1 MKYIKSYI
9 LFFLMVFAVTG
20 CTTDDLKDDVNDL
33 KDRVTLIEEQVKL
46 LNDNL
51 AVIAYILDTQNKT
64 ISEVKNVTDNGEVTQ
79 KKIVLSDG
87 TELTLTI
94 GKPGTINEP
103 EVTVGEDKTWY
114 INGKPTGVIAV
125 GEPGKNGEGYPEF
138 RVHEGNWQVR
148 FGDGE
153 WKLVDSGENVADGSL
168 GDQFFV
174 KAEVVDDNFVVTMT
188 DGTVHTL
195 PIVADLACAIDKT
208 DITLDAE
215 GFWVI
220 EKGARVEVPVK
231 IIGENPQVTY
241 PQGWRA
247 TLSKLDAADNKG
259 NNYKLYI
266 YAPAAAIKTMNTRA
280 AANNTSDITVQVQK
294 GSFWAVDKIK
304 VKTPKELN
312 TNEERYN
319 DGQTIRVGGLEITRE
334 LYGDVKAVP
343 ADGKLTEG
351 GVYFI
356 SESGKRLT
364 YSLGISGVESLV
376 ILPNTEEVSD
386 IKLRITSQIY
396 FTNTLAFQ
404 NVNLNNSIENQYPLR
419 AKGTVGKITLDNC
432 KVNNLSIGKGLMIP
446 DVASTDHL
454 VSFEMR
460 NSEIK
465 IEQSGAGM
473 NIMFNMDCDLLTFE
487 NNIVYYSGDVP
498 KTQEYA
504 NHMTNFKVFSGQN
517 KIIKELIMNSNTF
530 VDVES
535 TGTSGVTGLVWA
547 SSIGKVTFNKN
558 LYWQSYPATQFI
570 KPAPITTTVLLRG
583 IPKKEDYVAEGSSN
597 YGYNGNATM
606 KTFQLCFGSERPAT
620 MTELIVV
627 KDMFVTFDKST
638 GTFIPK
644 DEYKAY
650 GAQR

>member
-1 MKYIKSYI
+1 MKYIQSYI

-33 KDRVTLIEEQVKL
+33 KDRVMLIEEQVKL

-51 AVIAYILDTQNKT
+51 AVVAYILDTQNKT

-103 EVTVGEDKTWY
+103 EVTVGEDKMWY

-138 RVHEGNWQVR
+138 RVQDGNWQVR
-148 FGDGE
+148 FGDGD
-153 WKLVDSGENVADGSL
+153 WKPVTGGGSVAGGSL

-174 KAEVVDDNFVVTMT
+174 KAEVVGDNFVVTMT

-208 DITLDAE
+208 SIDLDAE

-220 EKGARVEVPVK
+220 EKDTRVEVLVK
-231 IIGENPQVTY
+231 ITGENPQVTY

-247 TLSKLDAADNKG
+247 TLSELDDADTKG

-266 YAPAAAIKTMNTRA
+266 YAPAATVKAVNTRA

-294 GSFWAVDKIK
+294 GSLWAVDKIK

-343 ADGKLTEG
+343 ADGNLTEG

-356 SESGKRLT
+356 SENGKELAYALSST
-364 YSLGISGVESLV
+364 GVENLI
-376 ILPNTEEVSD
+376 ILPNTEEITV
-386 IKLRITSQIY
+386 IKLMVTKQVY
-396 FTNTLAFQ
+396 LKGTFVCQ
-404 NVNLNNSIENQYPLR
+404 NVTLSNQVVNESSFHYPLR
-419 AKGTVGKITLDNC
+419 VMGETGVNIVMDHCKIENLVATKGFAMNTSKDNKVTLDNFIITNSDIEIAVGGSGFYLMTQMGG
-432 KVNNLSIGKGLMIP
+432 KNVSVENNLIY
-446 DVASTDHL
+446 
-454 VSFEMR
+454 
-460 NSEIK
+460 NSSET
-465 IEQSGAGM
+465 
-473 NIMFNMDCDLLTFE
+473 DLLEAKICNSNSLTIE
-487 NNIVYYSGDVP
+487 NLNLASNTLIDIESSGTSAYGLIRGNV
-498 KTQEYA
+498 
-504 NHMTNFKVFSGQN
+504 TNATVKDNFYWLSNAKKGSFFFSGSTSTVTN
-517 KIIKELIMNSNTF
+517 LAASN
-530 VDVES
+530 
-535 TGTSGVTGLVWA
+535 
-547 SSIGKVTFNKN
+547 
-558 LYWQSYPATQFI
+558 
-570 KPAPITTTVLLRG
+570 
-583 IPKKEDYVAEGSSN
+583 N
-597 YGYNGNATM
+597 YGYSNSGKQLRM
-606 KTFQLCFGSERPAT
+606 FQNTASTPDI
-620 MTELIVV
+620 ELVA
-627 KDMFVTFDKST
+627 DLFATFDKST

-650 GAQR
+650 GAQRKN

>member
-1 MKYIKSYI
+1 MKYIKLYI
-9 LFFLMVFAVTG
+9 LFFLMIFAVTG

-103 EVTVGEDKTWY
+103 EVTVGEDKMWY
-114 INGKPTGVIAV
+114 INGEPTGVIAI

-138 RVHEGNWQVR
+138 RVQDGDWQVR

-153 WKLVDSGENVADGSL
+153 WKPVTGGENVADGSL

-188 DGTVHTL
+188 DGMVHTL

-208 DITLDAE
+208 SIGLDEE

-220 EKGARVEVPVK
+220 EKDTRVEVLVK
-231 IIGENPQVTY
+231 ITGENPQVTY

-247 TLSKLDAADNKG
+247 TLSELETADDKG

-266 YAPAAAIKTMNTRA
+266 YAPAATIKTMNTRA

-294 GSFWAVDKIK
+294 GSLWAVDKIK

-312 TNEERYN
+312 TNEGKYN
-319 DGQTIRVGGLEITRE
+319 DGQAIRVGGLEITRE
-334 LYGDVKAVP
+334 LYGDIKAVP

-356 SESGKRLT
+356 SENGK
-364 YSLGISGVESLV
+364 SLIYDLPISGVTDLI
-376 ILPNTEEVSD
+376 ILPNTEEITD
-386 IKLRITSQIY
+386 IKLTVTKQIY
-396 FTNTLAFQ
+396 LNRTFVCQ
-404 NVNLNNSIENQYPLR
+404 NVALLNKVGGETGVNIVMDHCKIENLVVT
-419 AKGTVGKITLDNC
+419 KGFAMGGASKATLDNFIITNSDIEIAMGGSGFYLMTQMGS
-432 KVNNLSIGKGLMIP
+432 KNVNVENNLIYNSSET
-446 DVASTDHL
+446 DVLEAKIC
-454 VSFEMR
+454 
-460 NSEIK
+460 NS
-465 IEQSGAGM
+465 
-473 NIMFNMDCDLLTFE
+473 NLLTIE
-487 NNIVYYSGDVP
+487 NLNL
-498 KTQEYA
+498 A
-504 NHMTNFKVFSGQN
+504 
-517 KIIKELIMNSNTF
+517 SNTLI
-530 VDVES
+530 DIES
-535 TGTSGVTGLVWA
+535 SVTSVYGLIRGTVTNATV
-547 SSIGKVTFNKN
+547 KNN
-558 LYWQSYPATQFI
+558 LYWLSKAKKGAFFFSGN
-570 KPAPITTTVLLRG
+570 ASTVANLNVG
-583 IPKKEDYVAEGSSN
+583 NN
-597 YGYNGNATM
+597 YGYSSSGKQLRM
-606 KTFQLCFGSERPAT
+606 FQSAAINPDI
-620 MTELIVV
+620 ELVA
-627 KDMFVTFDKST
+627 DLFATFDKST
-638 GTFIPK
+638 GTFVPK

>member
-51 AVIAYILDTQNKT
+51 AVVAYILDPQNKT

-103 EVTVGEDKTWY
+103 EVTVGEDKMWY

-138 RVHEGNWQVR
+138 RVQDGDWQVR
-148 FGDGE
+148 FGDGD
-153 WKLVDSGENVADGSL
+153 WKPVTGGESVAGGSL

-174 KAEVVDDNFVVTMT
+174 KAEVVGDNFVVTMT

-208 DITLDAE
+208 SIGLDPE

-220 EKGARVEVPVK
+220 EKDTRVEVLVK
-231 IIGENPQVTY
+231 ITGENPQVTY

-247 TLSKLDAADNKG
+247 TLSELDAADVKG

-266 YAPAAAIKTMNTRA
+266 YAPAATVKAVNTRA

-294 GSFWAVDKIK
+294 GSLWAVDKIK

-319 DGQTIRVGGLEITRE
+319 DGQKIRVGGLEITRE
-334 LYGDVKAVP
+334 LYGDVKTVP

-356 SESGKRLT
+356 SENGKELT
-364 YSLGISGVESLV
+364 CGLPITGVENLI
-376 ILPNTEEVSD
+376 ILPNTEDITV
-386 IKLRITSQIY
+386 IKLTVTKQVY
-396 FTNTLAFQ
+396 LKGTFVCQ
-404 NVNLNNSIENQYPLR
+404 NVTLSNQIEDFHYPLR
-419 AKGTVGKITLDNC
+419 VMGETGVNIVMDHCKIKNLVATKGFAMKGASKESIVTLDNFIITNSDIEIAVGGSGFYLMTQMGG
-432 KVNNLSIGKGLMIP
+432 KNVSVENNLIY
-446 DVASTDHL
+446 
-454 VSFEMR
+454 
-460 NSEIK
+460 NSSET
-465 IEQSGAGM
+465 
-473 NIMFNMDCDLLTFE
+473 DLLEAKICNSNSLTIE
-487 NNIVYYSGDVP
+487 NLNLASNTLIDIESSGTSAYGLIRGNV
-498 KTQEYA
+498 
-504 NHMTNFKVFSGQN
+504 TNATVKDNFYWLSNAKKGSFFFSGSTSTVTN
-517 KIIKELIMNSNTF
+517 LAASN
-530 VDVES
+530 
-535 TGTSGVTGLVWA
+535 
-547 SSIGKVTFNKN
+547 
-558 LYWQSYPATQFI
+558 
-570 KPAPITTTVLLRG
+570 
-583 IPKKEDYVAEGSSN
+583 N
-597 YGYNGNATM
+597 YGYSNSGKQLRM
-606 KTFQLCFGSERPAT
+606 FQNTVSTPDI
-620 MTELIVV
+620 ELVA
-627 KDMFVTFDKST
+627 DLFATFDKST

-650 GAQR
+650 GAQRKK

>member
-20 CTTDDLKDDVNDL
+20 CTTDDLKDDVNGL

-103 EVTVGEDKTWY
+103 EVTVGEDKMWY
-114 INGKPTGVIAV
+114 INGEPTGVIAV

-138 RVHEGNWQVR
+138 RVQDGDWQVR
-148 FGDGE
+148 FGDGD
-153 WKLVDSGENVADGSL
+153 WKPVTGGESVAGGSL

-174 KAEVVDDNFVVTMT
+174 KAEVVGDNFVVTMT

-208 DITLDAE
+208 SIDLDAE

-220 EKGARVEVPVK
+220 EKDTRVEVLVK
-231 IIGENPQVTY
+231 ITGENPQVTY

-247 TLSKLDAADNKG
+247 TLSELDAADDKG

-266 YAPAAAIKTMNTRA
+266 YAPAATVKAVNTRA

-294 GSFWAVDKIK
+294 GSLWAVDKIK

-319 DGQTIRVGGLEITRE
+319 DGQKIRVSGLEITRD

-356 SESGKRLT
+356 SENGKELT
-364 YSLGISGVESLV
+364 CGLPITGVENLI
-376 ILPNTEEVSD
+376 ILPNTEDITV
-386 IKLRITSQIY
+386 IKLTVTKQVY
-396 FTNTLAFQ
+396 LKGTFVCQ
-404 NVNLNNSIENQYPLR
+404 NVTLSNQIEDFHYPLR
-419 AKGTVGKITLDNC
+419 VMGETGVNIVMDHCKIKNLVATKGFAMKGASKESIVTLDNFIITNSDIEIAVGGSGFYLMTQMGS
-432 KVNNLSIGKGLMIP
+432 KNVSVENNLIY
-446 DVASTDHL
+446 
-454 VSFEMR
+454 
-460 NSEIK
+460 NSSET
-465 IEQSGAGM
+465 
-473 NIMFNMDCDLLTFE
+473 DLLEAKICNSNSLTIE
-487 NNIVYYSGDVP
+487 NLNLASNTLIDIESSGTSTYGLIRGNV
-498 KTQEYA
+498 
-504 NHMTNFKVFSGQN
+504 TNATVKDNFYWLSNAKKGSFFFSGSTSTVTN
-517 KIIKELIMNSNTF
+517 LAASN
-530 VDVES
+530 
-535 TGTSGVTGLVWA
+535 
-547 SSIGKVTFNKN
+547 
-558 LYWQSYPATQFI
+558 
-570 KPAPITTTVLLRG
+570 
-583 IPKKEDYVAEGSSN
+583 N
-597 YGYNGNATM
+597 YGYSNSRKQLRM
-606 KTFQLCFGSERPAT
+606 FQNTASTPDI
-620 MTELIVV
+620 ELVA
-627 KDMFVTFDKST
+627 DLFATFDKST

>member
-1 MKYIKSYI
+1 MKYIKLYI
-9 LFFLMVFAVTG
+9 LFFLMIFAVTG

-94 GKPGTINEP
+94 GKSGTINEP
-103 EVTVGEDKTWY
+103 EVTVGEDKMWY
-114 INGKPTGVIAV
+114 INGEPTGVIAI

-138 RVHEGNWQVR
+138 RVQDGDWQVR

-153 WKLVDSGENVADGSL
+153 WKPVTGGENVADGSL

-188 DGTVHTL
+188 DGMVHTL

-208 DITLDAE
+208 SIGLDEE

-220 EKGARVEVPVK
+220 EKDTRVEVLVK
-231 IIGENPQVTY
+231 ITGENPQVTY

-247 TLSKLDAADNKG
+247 TLSELETADDKG

-266 YAPAAAIKTMNTRA
+266 YAPAATIKTMNTRA

-294 GSFWAVDKIK
+294 GSLWAVDKIK

-312 TNEERYN
+312 TNEGKYN
-319 DGQTIRVGGLEITRE
+319 DGQAIRVGGLEITRE
-334 LYGDVKAVP
+334 LYGDIKAVP

-356 SESGKRLT
+356 SENGK
-364 YSLGISGVESLV
+364 SLIYDLPISGVTDLI
-376 ILPNTEEVSD
+376 ILPNTEEITD
-386 IKLRITSQIY
+386 IKLTVTKQIY
-396 FTNTLAFQ
+396 LNRTFVCQ
-404 NVNLNNSIENQYPLR
+404 NVALLNKVVNQDSFHYPLR
-419 AKGTVGKITLDNC
+419 VMGETGVNIVMDHCKIENLVVTKGFAMGGASKATLDNFIITNSDIEIAMGGSGFYLMTQMGS
-432 KVNNLSIGKGLMIP
+432 KNVNVENNLIYNSSET
-446 DVASTDHL
+446 DVLEAKIC
-454 VSFEMR
+454 
-460 NSEIK
+460 NS
-465 IEQSGAGM
+465 
-473 NIMFNMDCDLLTFE
+473 NLLTIE
-487 NNIVYYSGDVP
+487 NLNL
-498 KTQEYA
+498 A
-504 NHMTNFKVFSGQN
+504 
-517 KIIKELIMNSNTF
+517 SNTLI
-530 VDVES
+530 DIES
-535 TGTSGVTGLVWA
+535 SGTSVYGLIRGTVTNATV
-547 SSIGKVTFNKN
+547 KNN
-558 LYWQSYPATQFI
+558 LYWLSKAKKGAFFFSGN
-570 KPAPITTTVLLRG
+570 ASTVANLNVG
-583 IPKKEDYVAEGSSN
+583 NN
-597 YGYNGNATM
+597 YGYSSSGKQLRM
-606 KTFQLCFGSERPAT
+606 FQSAAINPDI
-620 MTELIVV
+620 ELVA
-627 KDMFVTFDKST
+627 DLFATFDKST
-638 GTFIPK
+638 GTFVPK

>member
-51 AVIAYILDTQNKT
+51 AVIAYILDPQNKT

-103 EVTVGEDKTWY
+103 EVTVGEDKMWY
-114 INGKPTGVIAV
+114 INGEPTGVIAV

-138 RVHEGNWQVR
+138 RVQDGNWQVR
-148 FGDGE
+148 FGDGD
-153 WKLVDSGENVADGSL
+153 WKPVTGGGSVAGSSL

-174 KAEVVDDNFVVTMT
+174 KAEVVGDNFVVTMT

-208 DITLDAE
+208 SIDLDAE

-220 EKGARVEVPVK
+220 EKDTRVEVLVK
-231 IIGENPQVTY
+231 ITGENPQVTY

-247 TLSKLDAADNKG
+247 TLSELDAADDKG

-266 YAPAAAIKTMNTRA
+266 YAPAATVKAVNTRA

-294 GSFWAVDKIK
+294 GSLWAVDKIK

-319 DGQTIRVGGLEITRE
+319 DGQKIRVGGLEITRE

-356 SESGKRLT
+356 SENGKELT
-364 YSLGISGVESLV
+364 CGLPITGVENLI
-376 ILPNTEEVSD
+376 ILPNTEDITV
-386 IKLRITSQIY
+386 IKLTVTKQVY
-396 FTNTLAFQ
+396 LKGTFVCQ
-404 NVNLNNSIENQYPLR
+404 NVTLSNQIEDFHYPLR
-419 AKGTVGKITLDNC
+419 VMGETGVNIVMDHCKIKNLVATKGFAMKGASKESIVTLDNFIITNSDIEIAVGGSGFYLMTQMGS
-432 KVNNLSIGKGLMIP
+432 KNVSVENNLIY
-446 DVASTDHL
+446 
-454 VSFEMR
+454 
-460 NSEIK
+460 NSSET
-465 IEQSGAGM
+465 
-473 NIMFNMDCDLLTFE
+473 DLLEAKICNSNSLTIE
-487 NNIVYYSGDVP
+487 NLNLASNTLIDIESSGTSTYGLIRGNV
-498 KTQEYA
+498 
-504 NHMTNFKVFSGQN
+504 TNATVKDNFYWLSNAKKGSFFFSGSTSTVTN
-517 KIIKELIMNSNTF
+517 LAASN
-530 VDVES
+530 
-535 TGTSGVTGLVWA
+535 
-547 SSIGKVTFNKN
+547 
-558 LYWQSYPATQFI
+558 
-570 KPAPITTTVLLRG
+570 
-583 IPKKEDYVAEGSSN
+583 N
-597 YGYNGNATM
+597 YGYSNSGKQLRM
-606 KTFQLCFGSERPAT
+606 FQNTASTPDI
-620 MTELIVV
+620 ELVA
-627 KDMFVTFDKST
+627 DLFATFDKST

>member
-51 AVIAYILDTQNKT
+51 AVIAYILDPQNKT

-103 EVTVGEDKTWY
+103 EVTVGEDKMWY
-114 INGKPTGVIAV
+114 INGEPTGVIAI

-138 RVHEGNWQVR
+138 RVQDGDWQVR

-153 WKLVDSGENVADGSL
+153 WKPVTGGENVADGSLGDQFFVKAEVVDDNFVVTMTDGTVHTLPIVADLACAIGGENVADGSL

-294 GSFWAVDKIK
+294 GSLWAVDKIK

-386 IKLRITSQIY
+386 IKLIITSQIY

-504 NHMTNFKVFSGQN
+504 NHMTNFKVFSGKN
-517 KIIKELIMNSNTF
+517 KIIK
-530 VDVES
+530 
-535 TGTSGVTGLVWA
+535 
-547 SSIGKVTFNKN
+547 
-558 LYWQSYPATQFI
+558 
-570 KPAPITTTVLLRG
+570 
-583 IPKKEDYVAEGSSN
+583 
-597 YGYNGNATM
+597 
-606 KTFQLCFGSERPAT
+606 
-620 MTELIVV
+620 
-627 KDMFVTFDKST
+627 
-638 GTFIPK
+638 
-644 DEYKAY
+644 
-650 GAQR
+650 

>member
-51 AVIAYILDTQNKT
+51 AVVAYILDTQNKT

-103 EVTVGEDKTWY
+103 EVTVGEDKMWY

-138 RVHEGNWQVR
+138 RVQDGDWQVR
-148 FGDGE
+148 FGDGD
-153 WKLVDSGENVADGSL
+153 WKPVTGGGSVAGGSL

-174 KAEVVDDNFVVTMT
+174 KAEVVGDNFVVTMT

-208 DITLDAE
+208 SIALDAD

-220 EKGARVEVPVK
+220 EKDTRVEVLVK
-231 IIGENPQVTY
+231 ITGENPQVTY

-247 TLSKLDAADNKG
+247 TLSELDAADGKG

-266 YAPAAAIKTMNTRA
+266 YAPAATVKAVNTRA

-294 GSFWAVDKIK
+294 GSLWAVDKIK

-312 TNEERYN
+312 TNLDKYN
-319 DGQTIRVGGLEITRE
+319 DGQIISVGGLEITKNV
-334 LYGDVKAVP
+334 YGDAMEVSVNQNITK
-343 ADGKLTEG
+343 G
-351 GVYFI
+351 GVYFVSSKDI
-356 SESGKRLT
+356 ILT
-364 YSLGISGVESLV
+364 YDNNADIDNLI
-376 ILPNTEEVSD
+376 ILPNSEEVTSINLVVNRTISFTKIFACSNVTLNKVID
-386 IKLRITSQIY
+386 AYVLNVKAKDASVVFEKCNINMSSKQGLITQP
-396 FTNTLAFQ
+396 NG
-404 NVNLNNSIENQYPLR
+404 NN
-419 AKGTVGKITLDNC
+419 DNESYS
-432 KVNNLSIGKGLMIP
+432 LSY
-446 DVASTDHL
+446 
-454 VSFEMR
+454 FEMTSS
-460 NSEIK
+460 NFK
-465 IEQSGAGM
+465 IEKLISGLYLL
-473 NIMFNMDCDLLTFE
+473 NNMDCNTLKFH
-487 NNIVYYSGDVP
+487 NNIVYYSAIPDAD
-498 KTQEYA
+498 TNLE
-504 NHMTNFKVFSGQN
+504 NFKIFYGKTRSINSLV
-517 KIIKELIMNSNTF
+517 LTSNTF
-530 VDVES
+530 IDIESGYDKGRTIALIYPDKIVGITVRDNIFYFTYREYPAFLIKVEDIEKS
-535 TGTSGVTGLVWA
+535 
-547 SSIGKVTFNKN
+547 KVTIATDNFAYKWETNKN
-558 LYWQSYPATQFI
+558 LNVFQTKIGDTQVGFTSNNVELFDQSD
-570 KPAPITTTVLLRG
+570 
-583 IPKKEDYVAEGSSN
+583 E
-597 YGYNGNATM
+597 
-606 KTFQLCFGSERPAT
+606 
-620 MTELIVV
+620 
-627 KDMFVTFDKST
+627 TFDKST

>member
-103 EVTVGEDKTWY
+103 EVTVGEDKMWY
-114 INGKPTGVIAV
+114 INGEPTGVIAV

-138 RVHEGNWQVR
+138 RVQDGNWQVR
-148 FGDGE
+148 FGDGD
-153 WKLVDSGENVADGSL
+153 WKPVTGGGSVAGSSL

-174 KAEVVDDNFVVTMT
+174 KAEVVGDNFVVTMT

-208 DITLDAE
+208 SIDLDAE

-220 EKGARVEVPVK
+220 EKDTRVEVLVK
-231 IIGENPQVTY
+231 ITGENPQVTY

-247 TLSKLDAADNKG
+247 TLSELDAADDKG

-266 YAPAAAIKTMNTRA
+266 YAPAATVKAVNTRA

-294 GSFWAVDKIK
+294 GSLWAVDKIK

-319 DGQTIRVGGLEITRE
+319 DGQKIRVGGLEITRE

-343 ADGKLTEG
+343 ADGNLTEG

-364 YSLGISGVESLV
+364 YSLGTSGIESLV
-376 ILPNTEEVSD
+376 ILPNTEEISD
-386 IKLRITSQIY
+386 IELTITSQIY
-396 FTNTLAFQ
+396 FTNTLVFQ
-404 NVNLNNSIENQYPLR
+404 NVNLNNSIENQ
-419 AKGTVGKITLDNC
+419 
-432 KVNNLSIGKGLMIP
+432 
-446 DVASTDHL
+446 
-454 VSFEMR
+454 
-460 NSEIK
+460 
-465 IEQSGAGM
+465 
-473 NIMFNMDCDLLTFE
+473 
-487 NNIVYYSGDVP
+487 
-498 KTQEYA
+498 
-504 NHMTNFKVFSGQN
+504 
-517 KIIKELIMNSNTF
+517 
-530 VDVES
+530 
-535 TGTSGVTGLVWA
+535 
-547 SSIGKVTFNKN
+547 
-558 LYWQSYPATQFI
+558 
-570 KPAPITTTVLLRG
+570 
-583 IPKKEDYVAEGSSN
+583 
-597 YGYNGNATM
+597 
-606 KTFQLCFGSERPAT
+606 
-620 MTELIVV
+620 
-627 KDMFVTFDKST
+627 
-638 GTFIPK
+638 
-644 DEYKAY
+644 
-650 GAQR
+650 

>member
-1 MKYIKSYI
+1 MKYIKLYI
-9 LFFLMVFAVTG
+9 LFFLMIFAVTG

-103 EVTVGEDKTWY
+103 EVTVGEDKMWY
-114 INGKPTGVIAV
+114 INGEPTGVIAI

-138 RVHEGNWQVR
+138 RVQDGDWQVR

-153 WKLVDSGENVADGSL
+153 WKPVTGGENVADGSL

-208 DITLDAE
+208 SIGLDEE

-220 EKGARVEVPVK
+220 EKDTRVEVLVK
-231 IIGENPQVTY
+231 ITGENPQVTY

-247 TLSKLDAADNKG
+247 TLSELETADDKG

-266 YAPAAAIKTMNTRA
+266 YAPAATIKTMNTRA

-294 GSFWAVDKIK
+294 GSLWAVDKIK

-312 TNEERYN
+312 TNEGKYN
-319 DGQTIRVGGLEITRE
+319 DGQAIRVGGLEITRE
-334 LYGDVKAVP
+334 LYGDIKAVP

-356 SESGKRLT
+356 SENGKELT
-364 YSLGISGVESLV
+364 CGFEDGVQNLI
-376 ILPNTEEVSD
+376 ILPNTEEVTE
-386 IKLRITSQIY
+386 IKLEIGQKVTFTGTFACQNVIFNCTIKDYPLWVQGGDKNVVFDKCQINGLIATKGLLVSITDKNVDGTDNLNRFEMSESKVEIKEAGTNLY
-396 FTNTLAFQ
+396 LINTL
-404 NVNLNNSIENQYPLR
+404 SC
-419 AKGTVGKITLDNC
+419 KTLKFD
-432 KVNNLSIGKGLMIP
+432 
-446 DVASTDHL
+446 
-454 VSFEMR
+454 
-460 NSEIK
+460 
-465 IEQSGAGM
+465 
-473 NIMFNMDCDLLTFE
+473 
-487 NNIVYYSGDVP
+487 NNIVYYSGTPSQDNNL
-498 KTQEYA
+498 E
-504 NHMTNFKVFSGQN
+504 NFKVFNGKDNHRIDDLVVTRNTFIDIESSYTGNNIGLFYPKTLGTAVVDNNIYYFSSYREYTAFLIRVASPNEMKLISSVDNYAYVGDSSLNFNVFQN
-517 KIIKELIMNSNTF
+517 KVDDKTISFTSKDIDLFDTKNT
-530 VDVES
+530 
-535 TGTSGVTGLVWA
+535 
-547 SSIGKVTFNKN
+547 K
-558 LYWQSYPATQFI
+558 
-570 KPAPITTTVLLRG
+570 
-583 IPKKEDYVAEGSSN
+583 
-597 YGYNGNATM
+597 
-606 KTFQLCFGSERPAT
+606 
-620 MTELIVV
+620 
-627 KDMFVTFDKST
+627 TFDKST

>member
-51 AVIAYILDTQNKT
+51 AVVAYILDTQNKT

-103 EVTVGEDKTWY
+103 EVTVGEDKMWY
-114 INGKPTGVIAV
+114 INGEPTGVIAV

-138 RVHEGNWQVR
+138 RVQDGNWQVR
-148 FGDGE
+148 FGDGD
-153 WKLVDSGENVADGSL
+153 WKPVTGGGSVAGSSL

-174 KAEVVDDNFVVTMT
+174 KAEVVGDNFVVTMT

-208 DITLDAE
+208 SIDLDAE

-220 EKGARVEVPVK
+220 EKDTRVEVLVK
-231 IIGENPQVTY
+231 ITGENPQVTY

-247 TLSKLDAADNKG
+247 TLSELDAADDKG

-266 YAPAAAIKTMNTRA
+266 YAPAATVKAVNTRA

-294 GSFWAVDKIK
+294 GSLWAVDKIK

-319 DGQTIRVGGLEITRE
+319 DGQKIRVGGLEITRE

-356 SESGKRLT
+356 SENGKELT
-364 YSLGISGVESLV
+364 CGLPITGVENLI
-376 ILPNTEEVSD
+376 ILPNTEDITV
-386 IKLRITSQIY
+386 IKLTVTKQVY
-396 FTNTLAFQ
+396 LKGTFVCQ
-404 NVNLNNSIENQYPLR
+404 NVTLSNQIEDFHYPLR
-419 AKGTVGKITLDNC
+419 VMGETGVNIVMDHCKIKNLVATKGFAMKGASKESIVTLDNFIITNSDIEIAVGGSGFYLMTQMGS
-432 KVNNLSIGKGLMIP
+432 KNVSVENNLIY
-446 DVASTDHL
+446 
-454 VSFEMR
+454 
-460 NSEIK
+460 NSSET
-465 IEQSGAGM
+465 
-473 NIMFNMDCDLLTFE
+473 DLLEAKICNSNSLTIE
-487 NNIVYYSGDVP
+487 NLNLASNTLIDIESSGTSTYGLIRGNV
-498 KTQEYA
+498 
-504 NHMTNFKVFSGQN
+504 TNATVKDNFYWLSNAKKGSFFFSGSTSTVTN
-517 KIIKELIMNSNTF
+517 LAASN
-530 VDVES
+530 
-535 TGTSGVTGLVWA
+535 
-547 SSIGKVTFNKN
+547 
-558 LYWQSYPATQFI
+558 
-570 KPAPITTTVLLRG
+570 
-583 IPKKEDYVAEGSSN
+583 N
-597 YGYNGNATM
+597 YGYSNSGKQLRM
-606 KTFQLCFGSERPAT
+606 FQNTASTPDI
-620 MTELIVV
+620 ELVA
-627 KDMFVTFDKST
+627 DLFATFDKST